1 MTLAKS
7 CVLLA
12 AAVAPAVAVS
22 QEKSEPTSPIIKVV
36 AALEKADYGP
46 FIEVSLDDGVWEVEV
61 YKGDESV
68 ELRVDPKTYKVLSE
82 HRDDSE
88 PRPPK
93 DALPLSKVLREL
105 HKAGYADVDEVSFE
119 RRYWEVETFQD
130 GDKHELHVDPR
141 TAKVISD
148 RIDD

>member
-7 CVLLA
+7 GLLLA
-12 AAVAPAVAVS
+12 AAVAPAVAAS
-22 QEKSEPTSPIIKVV
+22 QEKSDPPTPIIQVV

-61 YKGDESV
+61 YRGEESV
-68 ELRVDPKTYKVLSE
+68 ELRVDPKTNKILSE

-93 DALPLSKVLREL
+93 DSLALSKVLREL
-105 HKAGYADVDEVSFE
+105 QQAGHAGVDEVSFE
-119 RRYWEVETFQD
+119 RRYWEVESLQNRE
-130 GDKHELHVDPR
+130 KHELHVDPR
-141 TAKVISD
+141 TAKVISN